1 MRGQIIQNGS
11 VHKIEGINNNYM
23 IKTKESF
30 KREFT
35 RIAEEMF
42 ERAPEKLD
50 DRDKFAVLTRLISYE
65 ANLRRSAMTD
75 PAAPPEGKKVYYF
88 SMEFLIGKL
97 MENYLINLGIKDQ
110 AAEGLRDFGTDLE
123 TICAVEPDPGL
134 GNGGL
139 GRLAACFIDSMAA
152 LGIKGDG
159 MGLRY
164 KFGLFRQK
172 IDNGYQIEL
181 PDAWLDE
188 GYLWERAIPY
198 DSVIVRFGGK
208 VDRQYKDG
216 VMEYEHVDYTT
227 VRAVPYDVPILG
239 FGGMTVNTLHLWDAQ
254 PVHDTI
260 DMEEFN
266 KGNYSRAMEARSE
279 IEAIT
284 SILYP
289 DDRQG
294 IGKKLRLRQEYFL
307 VAAGIGMIIRE
318 YKSKYGTDEWE
329 LLPERVQIH
338 INDTHPTMCIPELM
352 RVLMDEE
359 GLEWNDAWKIT
370 KETISFTNHTV
381 LPEAL
386 EKWRIPEFQE
396 LLPRIYMIIDEINR
410 RWQKNLPIEA
420 PDWHELSRETSA
432 LWDNEV
438 KMANLSVIGSHSV
451 NGVSALHS
459 DILTKTIFKK
469 FYELNPNKFNNKT
482 NGISHRRFLIQANP
496 AMTEL
501 FNKTIGT
508 KWQSDLSRLN
518 MLNDFMDDDEFLKAF
533 AEAKRQN
540 KLRLAEYISKNL
552 EIDVDPD
559 SVFDVQVKRMHA
571 YKRQLLNAFK
581 ILDLY
586 NRLKENPDLPINN
599 YTFIFAGKAAQGYEF
614 AKQVIKFINSL
625 ADKINADPVVNKKI
639 KVVFIENFC
648 VSNAQL
654 IYPAADVSEQ
664 ISTAGKEASGTGNMK
679 FMMNGAITLGT
690 MDGANVEINQLV
702 GNDNMFIFGYS
713 SDEVENFY
721 RYGGYSAQMI
731 RDNDPRLIRI
741 TDQLIDGFFR
751 NCGQDFWDI
760 RDALL
765 NHNDEFFVLGD
776 FDSYVRT
783 WEDLDKAYSDRRR
796 WTQMSLANVANSAFF
811 SSDRTIREYA
821 KDIWHVL

>member
-1 MRGQIIQNGS
+1 
-11 VHKIEGINNNYM
+11 M
-23 IKTKESF
+23 IKSKEGF

-35 RIAEEMF
+35 RIAEDLYGIH
-42 ERAPEKLD
+42 AEKLSEKD
-50 DRDKFAVLTRLISYE
+50 QFEVLVRLIQHE
-65 ANLRRSAMTD
+65 TALRREAFTD
-75 PAAPPEGKKVYYF
+75 PSAPAGKKVYYF

-97 MENYLINLGIKDQ
+97 MENYLINLGIRDY
-110 AAEGLRDFGTDLE
+110 AAEGLKELGSDLDNV
-123 TICAVEPDPGL
+123 CAVEPDPGL

-152 LGIKGDG
+152 LGIRGDG

-164 KFGLFRQK
+164 KFGLFKQK
-172 IDNGYQIEL
+172 IESGYQIEL

-188 GYLWERAIPY
+188 GYSWERERSFE
-198 DSVIVRFGGK
+198 SVIVRFGGR
-208 VDRQYKDG
+208 VERTYNNG
-216 VMEYEHVDYTT
+216 EMEYKHVDYST
-227 VRAVPYDVPILG
+227 VRAVPYDVPVLG
-239 FGGMTVNTLHLWDAQ
+239 FGGTTVNTLHLWDAQ

-260 DMEEFN
+260 DMEAFN
-266 KGNYSRAMEARSE
+266 AGNYSKAMKERSE

-318 YKSKYGTDEWE
+318 YKTKYGKNEWDK
-329 LLPERVQIH
+329 LPERVQIH

-359 GLEWNDAWKIT
+359 GIEWDDAWKIT
-370 KETISFTNHTV
+370 KATISFTNHTV

-386 EKWRIPEFQE
+386 EKWNISEFQQ

-410 RWQKNLPIEA
+410 RWQAFLPAE
-420 PDWHELSRETSA
+420 DDNHHVMSRETSA
-432 LWDNEV
+432 LWDGQV

-459 DILTKTIFKK
+459 DILTKTVFSE
-469 FYELNPNKFNNKT
+469 FYKLNPEKFNNKT

-496 AMTEL
+496 ALTRLINE
-501 FNKTIGT
+501 TIGT
-508 KWQSDLSRLN
+508 KWQSDLEQISKLN
-518 MLNDFMDDDEFLKAF
+518 AYANDSAFLDKLA
-533 AEAKRQN
+533 AAKREN
-540 KLRLAEYISKNL
+540 KLRLADYVRKNM
-552 EIDVDPD
+552 EIELDPD
-559 SVFDVQVKRMHA
+559 SVFDVQVKRLHA
-571 YKRQLLNAFK
+571 YKRQLLNCFK

-586 NRLKENPDLPINN
+586 NRLKEDPNLPINN
-599 YTFIFAGKAAQGYEF
+599 YTFVFAGKAAQGYVF
-614 AKQVIKFINSL
+614 AKEVIKFINSI
-625 ADKINADPVVNKKI
+625 ADLVNSDPEVSKKI

-654 IYPAADVSEQ
+654 IYPAADISEQ

-679 FMMNGAITLGT
+679 FMMNGAVTLGT

-702 GNDNMFIFGYS
+702 GDDNMGIFGFS

-721 RYGGYSAQMI
+721 KHGGYSAQNCI
-731 RDNDPRLIRI
+731 NSDPRLARMIE
-741 TDQLIDGFFR
+741 QLVNGFFSKS
-751 NCGQDFWDI
+751 NYNFWGI
-760 RDALL
+760 RDALIGA
-765 NHNDEFFVLGD
+765 NDEYFVLGD

-783 WEDLDKAYSDRRR
+783 WEKLDKIYSDKEK
-796 WTQMSLANVANSAFF
+796 WQAMSLANIANSSFF

-821 KDIWHVL
+821 EDIWKAL

>member
-1 MRGQIIQNGS
+1 
-11 VHKIEGINNNYM
+11 M
-23 IKTKESF
+23 IKSKEGF

-35 RIAEEMF
+35 RIAEELYGIH
-42 ERAPEKLD
+42 AEKLSEKD
-50 DRDKFAVLTRLISYE
+50 QFEVLVSLIQHE
-65 ANLRRSAMTD
+65 TALRREAFTD
-75 PAAPPEGKKVYYF
+75 PSAPAGKKVYYF

-97 MENYLINLGIKDQ
+97 MENYLINLGIRDY
-110 AAEGLRDFGTDLE
+110 AAEGLKDLGSDLD
-123 TICAVEPDPGL
+123 TVCAVEPDPGL

-152 LGIKGDG
+152 LGIRGDG

-164 KFGLFRQK
+164 KFGLFKQK
-172 IDNGYQIEL
+172 IESGYQIEL

-188 GYLWERAIPY
+188 GYSWERERSFE
-198 DSVIVRFGGK
+198 SVIVKFGGRVERK
-208 VDRQYKDG
+208 YKDG
-216 VMEYEHVDYTT
+216 EMEYKHVDYST

-239 FGGMTVNTLHLWDAQ
+239 FGGTTVNTLHLWDAQ

-260 DMEEFN
+260 DMDAFN
-266 KGNYSRAMEARSE
+266 AGNYSKAMKERSE

-307 VAAGIGMIIRE
+307 VAAGIGMIIRD
-318 YKSKYGTDEWE
+318 YKTKYGKNEWDK
-329 LLPERVQIH
+329 LPERVQIH

-359 GLEWNDAWKIT
+359 GVEWDDAWKIT
-370 KETISFTNHTV
+370 KATISFTNHTV

-386 EKWRIPEFQE
+386 EKWSIPEFQQ

-410 RWQKNLPIEA
+410 RWQAHLPGEGDNYHIM
-420 PDWHELSRETSA
+420 SRETSA
-432 LWDNEV
+432 LWDGQV

-459 DILTKTIFKK
+459 DILTKTVFSE
-469 FYELNPNKFNNKT
+469 FYKLYPERFNNKT

-496 AMTEL
+496 SLTRL
-501 FNKTIGT
+501 INNTIGT
-508 KWQSDLSRLN
+508 KWQSDLEQISKLN
-518 MLNDFMDDDEFLKAF
+518 KYADDSAFL
-533 AEAKRQN
+533 EELAKSKREN
-540 KLRLAEYISKNL
+540 KLRLAEDVRNNM
-552 EIDVDPD
+552 EIELDPD
-559 SVFDVQVKRMHA
+559 SVFDVQVKRLHA
-571 YKRQLLNAFK
+571 YKRQLLNCFK

-599 YTFIFAGKAAQGYEF
+599 YTFIFAGKAAQGYVF
-614 AKQVIKFINSL
+614 AKEVIKFINSI
-625 ADKINADPVVNKKI
+625 ADVVNSDPVVSKKI

-654 IYPAADVSEQ
+654 IYPAADISEQ

-679 FMMNGAITLGT
+679 FMMNGAVTLGT

-702 GNDNMFIFGYS
+702 GDENMGIFGYT

-721 RYGGYSAQMI
+721 RHGGYSAQACI
-731 RDNDPRLIRI
+731 NNDPRLALM
-741 TDQLIDGFFR
+741 TEQLVNGFFSKSHY
-751 NCGQDFWDI
+751 NFWDI
-760 RDALL
+760 HDALIGA
-765 NHNDEFFVLGD
+765 NDEYFVLGD
-776 FDSYVRT
+776 FDSYVKA
-783 WEDLDKAYSDRRR
+783 WEKMDKIYSDKER
-796 WTQMSLANVANSAFF
+796 WQAMSLANIANSAFF

-821 KDIWHVL
+821 EDIWKAL

>member
-1 MRGQIIQNGS
+1 
-11 VHKIEGINNNYM
+11 M
-23 IKTKESF
+23 IKSKEGF

-35 RIAEEMF
+35 RISEELF
-42 ERAPEKLD
+42 SIPAEKLSAKD
-50 DRDKFAVLTRLISYE
+50 QFEVLARVIQHET
-65 ANLRRSAMTD
+65 ALRRDAFTD
-75 PAAPPEGKKVYYF
+75 PSAPAGKKVYYF

-97 MENYLINLGIKDQ
+97 MENYLINLGIRDF
-110 AAEGLRDFGTDLE
+110 AAEGLKDLGSDLD
-123 TICAVEPDPGL
+123 TVCAVEPDPGL

-152 LGIKGDG
+152 LGIRGDG

-164 KFGLFRQK
+164 KFGLFKQS
-172 IDNGYQIEL
+172 IQNGYQIEL

-188 GYLWERAIPY
+188 GYTWEREKSY
-198 DSVIVRFGGK
+198 ESVIVRFGGK
-208 VDRQYKDG
+208 VNRTYKDG
-216 VMEYEHVDYTT
+216 VMEYEHVDYNT
-227 VRAVPYDVPILG
+227 VRAVPYDVPVLG
-239 FGGMTVNTLHLWDAQ
+239 FGGTTVNTLHLWDAQ

-260 DMEEFN
+260 DMEAFN
-266 KGNYSRAMEARSE
+266 AGNYSKAMKERSE

-307 VAAGIGMIIRE
+307 VAAGMGMIIRD
-318 YKSKYGTDEWE
+318 YKAKYGTGEWDE
-329 LLPERVQIH
+329 LPERVQIH

-352 RVLMDEE
+352 RILMDEE
-359 GLEWNDAWKIT
+359 GLEWDESWKIT
-370 KETISFTNHTV
+370 KATISFTNHTV

-410 RWQKNLPIEA
+410 RWQKHLPAEDPNWQTI
-420 PDWHELSRETSA
+420 SRETSA

-459 DILTKTIFKK
+459 DILTKTVFSE
-469 FYELNPNKFNNKT
+469 FYKLYPERFNNKT

-496 AMTEL
+496 PLTSL
-501 FNKTIGT
+501 INKTIGT
-508 KWQSDLSRLN
+508 KWQSDLDQISKLN
-518 MLNDFMDDDEFLKAF
+518 AYAGDSAFLEELA
-533 AEAKRQN
+533 AAKRQN
-540 KLRLAEYISKNL
+540 KLRLAEYVRKNL
-552 EIDVDPD
+552 EIELDPD
-559 SVFDVQVKRMHA
+559 SVFDVQVKRLHA
-571 YKRQLLNAFK
+571 YKRQLLNCFK

-599 YTFIFAGKAAQGYEF
+599 YTFIFAGKAAQGYVF
-614 AKQVIKFINSL
+614 AKEVIKFINSI
-625 ADKINADPVVNKKI
+625 ADVVNSDPVVSKRI

-654 IYPAADVSEQ
+654 IYPAADISEQ

-679 FMMNGAITLGT
+679 FMMNGAVTLGT

-702 GNDNMFIFGYS
+702 GDDNMGIFGYS

-721 RYGGYSAQMI
+721 QHGGYSAQRCI
-731 RDNDPRLIRI
+731 DSDPRLRLI
-741 TDQLIDGFFR
+741 TEQLVNGFFAKSDY
-751 NCGQDFWDI
+751 NFWDI
-760 RDALL
+760 HDALTRS
-765 NHNDEFFVLGD
+765 NDEYFVLGD
-776 FDSYVRT
+776 FDSYVKA
-783 WEDLDKAYSDRRR
+783 WEKLDKIYSDKEK
-796 WTQMSLANVANSAFF
+796 WQAMSLANIANSAFF

-821 KDIWHVL
+821 EDIWKAL

>member
-1 MRGQIIQNGS
+1 
-11 VHKIEGINNNYM
+11 M
-23 IKTKESF
+23 IKSKEGF

-35 RIAEEMF
+35 RIAEEHYGVS
-42 ERAPEKLD
+42 AVKLTEKD
-50 DRDKFAVLTRLISYE
+50 QFDVLARVIQHETALRKE
-65 ANLRRSAMTD
+65 AFTD
-75 PAAPPEGKKVYYF
+75 PSAPVGKKVYYF

-97 MENYLINLGIKDQ
+97 MENYLINLGIRDF
-110 AAEGLRDFGTDLE
+110 AAEGLEDLGIDFDKVL
-123 TICAVEPDPGL
+123 AVEPDPGL

-152 LGIKGDG
+152 LGIRGDG

-164 KFGLFRQK
+164 KFGLFKQK
-172 IDNGYQIEL
+172 IENGYQIEL

-188 GYLWERAIPY
+188 GYAWERERPY
-198 DSVIVRFGGK
+198 DSVIVRFGGR
-208 VDRQYKDG
+208 VERTYKDG
-216 VMEYEHVDYTT
+216 EMEYEHKDYST
-227 VRAVPYDVPILG
+227 VRAVPYDVPVLG
-239 FGGMTVNTLHLWDAQ
+239 FGGTTANTLHLWDAQ

-260 DMEEFN
+260 DMEAFN
-266 KGNYSRAMEARSE
+266 AGNYSKAMKERSE

-318 YKSKYGTDEWE
+318 YKAKYGNNEWDK
-329 LLPERVQIH
+329 LPDRVQIH

-359 GLEWNDAWKIT
+359 DVEWDEAWKIT
-370 KETISFTNHTV
+370 KATISFTNHTV

-386 EKWRIPEFQE
+386 EKWSIPEFQE

-410 RWQKNLPIEA
+410 RWQAHLPGE
-420 PDWHELSRETSA
+420 DDNFHVMSKETSA
-432 LWDNEV
+432 LWDGQV

-459 DILTKTIFKK
+459 DILTKTVFSE
-469 FYELNPNKFNNKT
+469 FYKLYPERFNNKT

-496 AMTEL
+496 SLTAL
-501 FNKTIGT
+501 INKTIGT
-508 KWQSDLSRLN
+508 KWQSDLDQISKLN
-518 MLNDFMDDDEFLKAF
+518 AYANDSAFLDELA
-533 AEAKRQN
+533 AAKREN
-540 KLRLAEYISKNL
+540 KLRLAEYVKQNM
-552 EIDVDPD
+552 EIELDPD
-559 SVFDVQVKRMHA
+559 SVFDVQVKRLHA
-571 YKRQLLNAFK
+571 YKRQLLNCFK

-586 NRLKENPDLPINN
+586 NRLKENPNLPINN
-599 YTFIFAGKAAQGYEF
+599 YTFVFAGKAAQGYVF
-614 AKQVIKFINSL
+614 AKEVIKFINSI
-625 ADKINADPVVNKKI
+625 ADVVNSDPVVSKKI

-654 IYPAADVSEQ
+654 IYPAADISEQ

-679 FMMNGAITLGT
+679 FMMNGAVTLGT

-702 GNDNMFIFGYS
+702 GDDNMGIFGYT

-721 RYGGYSAQMI
+721 RHGGYSAQRCI
-731 RDNDPRLIRI
+731 DEDQRLQRM
-741 TDQLIDGFFR
+741 TAQLVDGFFSKS
-751 NCGQDFWDI
+751 NFNFWGI
-760 RDALL
+760 HDALISA
-765 NHNDEFFVLGD
+765 NDEYFVLGD
-776 FDSYVRT
+776 FDSYVKA
-783 WEDLDKAYSDRRR
+783 WENLDKIYSDKEK
-796 WTQMSLANVANSAFF
+796 WQAMSLANIANSAFF

-821 KDIWHVL
+821 EDIWKAL